1 MNSSEIITG
10 EKLQELSMIYLGTES
25 EFNSNPRIQMKRDK
39 HININSIV
47 SPFQN
52 PRIVFF
58 YSHQINK
65 VADIIQFFMNP
76 VILISHNSDH
86 NIVESRESLKILET
100 PNVIKWYSQ
109 NICFYH
115 PKLILAPI
123 GFANSMWSHGN
134 LSIFDNSLFIKT
146 LHQKTNRISF
156 NFNIYTNICIR
167 ENCYNILIK
176 HLPFLPNIDPIENLK
191 RLSSYEFCISPE
203 GNGVDCHRIWEALYL
218 KVVPIVLQSP
228 FTKTL
233 LRNNIPLVVLNSWE
247 EFERIEPTLSYQ
259 SYDFSVIDREFTM
272 SKMMDKIITK
282 EEN

>member
-10 EKLQELSMIYLGTES
+10 EKLQELSNIYLGTEDD
-25 EFNSNPRIQMKRDK
+25 FNYNPCILVQRDK
-39 HININSIV
+39 HININNIV
-47 SPFQN
+47 SLFPN

-65 VADIIQFFMNP
+65 LANIIQFFMNP
-76 VILISHNSDH
+76 VILISHNSDE
-86 NIVESRESLKILET
+86 NIVESGESLKILET

-115 PKLILAPI
+115 PKLLLAPI
-123 GFANSMWSHGN
+123 GLANSMWAHGN
-134 LSIFDNSLFIKT
+134 LSIFDNSLFINT

-156 NFNIYTNICIR
+156 NFNLHTNPYNR
-167 ENCYNILIK
+167 EKCYNILIK
-176 HLPFLPNIDPIENLK
+176 YLPFLPNIDPTENLK
-191 RLSSYEFCISPE
+191 RLSTYEFCISPE

-228 FTKTL
+228 FIEIL

-247 EFERIEPTLSYQ
+247 ELERIEPTLNYK
-259 SYDFSVIDREFTM
+259 SYDLSVIDREFTM
-272 SKMMDKIITK
+272 SKMINKIG
-282 EEN
+282 